1 MKTLKSIIFVG
12 LFASTINQTF
22 ALNFVSLEEAVK
34 KGFVNLII
42 KSKGGYLGEVI
53 EMKVKNTSN
62 RPLDFK
68 LETGRKLDSKN
79 NNEQDILVTKPE
91 EFSLCSNQTK
101 TIKVTGM
108 CCQAHNLCPHENA
121 DYSIGR
127 MADSNLIKLATFIDQ
142 NKYYANFS
150 AQQAVWAVSD
160 NNSLGSITDGNRT
173 VVETLR
179 RYVSKLTG
187 KVIPPYEVSYVRN
200 SEREVQGRARTIDGT
215 FDYALPVNAHVT
227 IGIYDENGVLV
238 QALFQNIEHQRGN
251 YKLYFTFRTLNLPSG
266 VYYAKMKTN
275 GSVGKEMKIEF

>member
-62 RPLDFK
+62 RPLDVK